1 MSKSINELNDGD
13 TGSFTYLIKEITKG
27 VTSKGASYLSM
38 NLQDK
43 TGNIDAKLWSAKPEQ
58 IATFKAG
65 MILQFNGDVL
75 SHNKQL
81 QMRIN
86 DCHIVDRHQVN
97 LLDFVRE
104 GEIPRAQLKKEIEE
118 RIHAFHNL
126 TLKKLLLCVL
136 EKYEKDFY
144 AYPAASKL
152 HHDFVGGLATHVWG
166 MLKLAEAI
174 CDFYPML
181 NRELLYTG
189 VILHDVGKCVEL
201 SGPVITEYTMEGK
214 LLGHISIMQAQ
225 VDRIAKENG
234 LEGEEIIL
242 VRHMILSHH
251 GEYEYGSP
259 VLPMIPEAEIL
270 HYIDN
275 MDARMNVLAKAYEG
289 VEEGEF
295 TPRLFAMENRSFY
308 KSKIEK

>member
-1 MSKSINELNDGD
+1 MSKTIQELMDGD
-13 TGSFTYLIKEITKG
+13 TGTFTYLIKEVNKG
-27 VTSKGASYLSM
+27 VTSKGAPYLSL

-58 IATFKAG
+58 INGFKAG
-65 MILQFNGDVL
+65 MILQFNGEVL

-81 QMRIN
+81 QMRVN
-86 DCHIVDRHQVN
+86 DCRILDRHSIN

-104 GEIPRAQLKKEIEE
+104 GDIPRAQLKKEIEE
-118 RIHAFHNL
+118 RIAAFENQ
-126 TLKKLLLCVL
+126 TLKTLVSKVL
-136 EKYEKDFY
+136 EQYEKDFY

-174 CDFYPML
+174 CQCYPML
-181 NRELLYTG
+181 NKDLLYSG
-189 VILHDVGKCVEL
+189 VILHDVGKCIEL

-214 LLGHISIMQAQ
+214 LLGHISIMQSL
-225 VDRIAKENG
+225 VDSIAKENH

-259 VLPMIPEAEIL
+259 VLPMIPEAEML

-295 TPRLFAMENRSFY
+295 TPRIFAMENRSFY
-308 KSKIEK
+308 KSKMK